1 LFIVSHCPRCRA
13 RGQSP
18 LCGAAEA
25 LFDIACRLRH
35 DPRWTTRVR
44 DVKRRNLLD
53 TRNGRFT
60 TFGVLYISE
69 GIPYGFTSIA
79 MVAFMRQ
86 YGVSLEAIG
95 AFVAALFLPWAFK
108 WAWAPLVDLVRLDRW
123 GGRRAWIIACT
134 SMMLVTLLVT
144 ANIDAQANFRWLLAM
159 VMLHNFFCATQ
170 DVAIDSLAVSTLQ
183 PDERGRG
190 NGFMFGGPYFG
201 IMLGGGGA
209 VFVSGLFG
217 FQGALAY
224 VAALS
229 LLNLAFVV
237 LFVRDP
243 YARPGARR
251 EAGAL
256 RALVTK
262 LVTFVQEVYA
272 SFWRSG
278 RGPIIGTAFSLLPCG
293 AMALAYAT
301 LSTIQVDYGLDQSQI
316 ALLQVFN
323 TIAAAAGCLAG
334 GFASDRI
341 GHRTMVAVGFACTAM
356 ITFALATQID
366 QLGLAAV
373 APALFY
379 GSIISHGFFFG
390 VSYGARNAIFMG
402 MTNPVVAATQ
412 FTAFMG
418 MTNLAV
424 SFGNLWQG
432 AVAERMGYATVLYA
446 DALVGLLVI
455 AVIPFLR
462 PREAPPLVVTLA
474 VKPAVVAP
482 AAAGDA

>member
-1 LFIVSHCPRCRA
+1 M
-13 RGQSP
+13 
-18 LCGAAEA
+18 
-25 LFDIACRLRH
+25 
-35 DPRWTTRVR
+35 
-44 DVKRRNLLD
+44 KRRNLLD

-69 GIPYGFTSIA
+69 GIPYGFTSVA

-123 GGRRAWIIACT
+123 GGRRAWIIVCT

-144 ANIDAQANFRWLLAM
+144 ANIDAQAHFRWLLAM

-190 NGFMFGGPYFG
+190 NGFMFGGQYFG

-224 VAALS
+224 VATLS
-229 LLNLAFVV
+229 LLNLAFVL
-237 LFVRDP
+237 LFVHDP
-243 YARPGARR
+243 HVRPVAPRA
-251 EAGAL
+251 AGAV
-256 RALVTK
+256 RALVMK
-262 LVTFVQEVYA
+262 LVAFVKEVYA

-301 LSTIQVDYGLDQSQI
+301 LSTIQVDYGLNENQI

-323 TIAAAAGCLAG
+323 TIAAAAGCLVG
-334 GFASDRI
+334 GFVSDRV
-341 GHRTMVAVGFACTAM
+341 GHRTMVAAGFACTAM
-356 ITFALATQID
+356 ITFGLATQID
-366 QLGLAAV
+366 QLGLTAV
-373 APALFY
+373 APAFFY

-418 MTNLAV
+418 MSNLAI
-424 SFGNLWQG
+424 SYGNFWQG
-432 AVAERMGYATVLYA
+432 IVAERMGYATVLYA
-446 DALVGLLVI
+446 DAFIALLVI
-455 AVIPFLR
+455 GVIPFLR
-462 PREAPPLVVTLA
+462 PREAPPVVEMP
-474 VKPAVVAP
+474 VVRPVVVAP
-482 AAAGDA
+482 AATGDS